1 MAHVHRST
9 TLERCDTI
17 RAGGLSPR
25 KVDITAPTPPDNR
38 GRSGRGK
45 SSIQWCS
52 RKFFVSFCDRA
63 VLIHVKA
70 FKSWSCLFRRSFS
83 TWTRNGIHYATLVTI
98 SKYVPNCLA
107 VVWSDVFQLTRSII
121 FNHELIL
128 HHRMTR
134 QQMDD
139 HNFDCMRPK
148 KLVAAKYVSM
158 DGDLTPKPTE
168 MIPQSISHSIA
179 GHADNGAHGLKL
191 QTHVFIYAH
200 VWIALWSCCVFCAQ
214 SDTYDI

>member
-1 MAHVHRST
+1 MLPSGEDNISHQPSNRRRSMAHVHRST

-45 SSIQWCS
+45 SSIQW
-52 RKFFVSFCDRA
+52 
-63 VLIHVKA
+63 
-70 FKSWSCLFRRSFS
+70 
-83 TWTRNGIHYATLVTI
+83 
-98 SKYVPNCLA
+98 
-107 VVWSDVFQLTRSII
+107 
-121 FNHELIL
+121 
-128 HHRMTR
+128 MTR

-158 DGDLTPKPTE
+158 EGDLTPKPTE

-179 GHADNGAHGLKL
+179 GHADNECESPPRTPLSTQVYNTFRDGKSHDVHDLAAEMAGLAEATQVQRRQNAFECRNSWIQQMHEKEDERHRQLAFRKSWPYGPQAHSIQAWK
-191 QTHVFIYAH
+191 
-200 VWIALWSCCVFCAQ
+200 
-214 SDTYDI
+214 